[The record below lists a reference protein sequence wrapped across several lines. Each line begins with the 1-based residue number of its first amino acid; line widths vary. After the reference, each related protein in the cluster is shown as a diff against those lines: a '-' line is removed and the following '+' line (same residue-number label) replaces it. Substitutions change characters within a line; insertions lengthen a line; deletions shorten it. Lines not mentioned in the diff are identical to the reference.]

1 MRART
6 DSEASEQTRLVPI
19 DTWEK
24 LYPWPTAAALR
35 TMINRRNQNGADVW
49 IVRVGSRVLVDE
61 TAFFAW
67 AKSRNAKSRNDP
79 SRRRVP
85 RPRASASAP
94 TPAAP

>member
-35 TMINRRNQNGADVW
+35 TMINRRNQNGADAW

-61 TAFFAW
+61 AAFFAW
-67 AKSRNAKSRNDP
+67 AKSKNDP
-79 SRRRVP
+79 PRRRAP
-85 RPRASASAP
+85 RPQ
-94 TPAAP
+94 AAQ